1 MEASF
6 KQIEQMWRRQDE
18 RLQNIERV
26 QRETVSC
33 LLQRNLAST
42 HRRFVT
48 ETTTAV
54 VVCGITELYVL
65 MQAGYFF
72 GSWRMAVPYII
83 FNLVYSGIGVWTTVW
98 MMRLRRHDPLTTP
111 TVEMMRFADRWQL
124 CLKRSMLWGL
134 SIVIPVCVAAGMPVF
149 ARLFGHSFHYSDLQY
164 LAPWRIVAVLGVY
177 IVCIVYTVYEMRL
190 TRELKDNL
198 RHYDELLR

>member
-1 MEASF
+1 
-6 KQIEQMWRRQDE
+6 
-18 RLQNIERV
+18 
-26 QRETVSC
+26 
-33 LLQRNLAST
+33 
-42 HRRFVT
+42 
-48 ETTTAV
+48 
-54 VVCGITELYVL
+54 
-65 MQAGYFF
+65 
-72 GSWRMAVPYII
+72 
-83 FNLVYSGIGVWTTVW
+83 